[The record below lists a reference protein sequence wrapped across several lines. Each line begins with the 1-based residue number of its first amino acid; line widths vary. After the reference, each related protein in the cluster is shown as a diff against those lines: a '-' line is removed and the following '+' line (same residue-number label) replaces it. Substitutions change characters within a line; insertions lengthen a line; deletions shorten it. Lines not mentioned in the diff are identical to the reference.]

1 MAERGGIMLRV
12 DGALAFVPAAIAVK
26 VVPVPKV
33 TRVVGAPAELLGIA
47 LHEGQTVPV
56 VAIGSARHTMVVCT
70 IGGESIGLVGGEVI
84 SAGMTPDESTRSIDL
99 AAIYARIQAGGWA
112 TRWAG

>member
-12 DGALAFVPAAIAVK
+12 DGALAFIPAAVALK
-26 VVPVPKV
+26 VVPAPKV
-33 TRVVGAPAELLGIA
+33 TRIVGAPDELLGIA
-47 LHEGQTVPV
+47 LHEGQCVPV
-56 VAIGSARHTMVVCT
+56 VAIGSARQTMVVCT
-70 IGGESIGLVGGEVI
+70 FGGEPMGLVGGEVVSVGVAI
-84 SAGMTPDESTRSIDL
+84 DETARPIDL